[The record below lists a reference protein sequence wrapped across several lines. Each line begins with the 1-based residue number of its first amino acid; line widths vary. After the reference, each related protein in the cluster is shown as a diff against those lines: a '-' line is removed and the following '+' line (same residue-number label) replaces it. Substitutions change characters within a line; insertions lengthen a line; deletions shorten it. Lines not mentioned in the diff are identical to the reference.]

1 MYQRIAARFKDIIL
15 VIEIRDDE
23 DGLGRTALR
32 GWWGECL
39 GRHRGGL
46 LTQLQQDGDNKY
58 RRHRESMPQDHSS
71 HLGAPSPQF
80 FFRDGLH
87 LKGNPPDGKS

>member
-46 LTQLQQDGDNKY
+46 LTQLQQDGFNLLISFQIKKKN
-58 RRHRESMPQDHSS
+58 
-71 HLGAPSPQF
+71 LGTTLFLVWFQVTTYNIRLTDKF
-80 FFRDGLH
+80 I
-87 LKGNPPDGKS
+87 N

>member
-46 LTQLQQDGDNKY
+46 LTQLQQDGDNNIEGIE
-58 RRHRESMPQDHSS
+58 RPCLRITAHI
-71 HLGAPSPQF
+71 
-80 FFRDGLH
+80 
-87 LKGNPPDGKS
+87 